1 LPILPEENM
10 KLNLICLLIVT
21 APLVAAAEVN
31 KPLDAA
37 GPSDTLSPDQVV
49 NEVLGNNPSLKAARA
64 SWEAM
69 KSRVPQAR
77 AWEDARVGV
86 DVERMGTTRFDT
98 FTDNEWMAAQELPL
112 SGKNRKRGQAAV
124 AEAAAAFEE
133 FRRRELDLTA
143 RARAACYRLANAYEQ
158 LAVAGKNEELLK
170 QFLEISRA
178 KYEVGKQS
186 QADVLVAETDLG
198 KLLETR
204 FDIERQISE
213 EQSRLNVLMNR
224 PAQAAL
230 GRPAGLAF
238 VPVELSLDRLQS
250 MALTHR
256 PELLAAQKKIEAAK
270 ARVDLARRE
279 WIPDPEL
286 RVEAR
291 QFNGRGGGIQEY
303 DTGIFFKVPW
313 LNRKKYKAAIAEA
326 RSLKESAEHELEAL
340 RKETLGMVRDQ
351 LKKVE
356 TFHHHTELFRD
367 RIVPLAQQAV
377 KANQVSYEADK
388 SGFLDLIVAQ
398 RTALDAES
406 MYWSHLTDYLVA
418 VAELEA
424 VVGTDPK
431 HQTDSVA
438 K

>member
-1 LPILPEENM
+1 M

-31 KPLDAA
+31 KPDAD
-37 GPSDTLSPDQVV
+37 GPSDALSLDQVV
-49 NEVLGNNPSLKAARA
+49 NEVLRNNPSLKAARA

-69 KSRVPQAR
+69 KQRIPQAR
-77 AWEDARVGV
+77 AWEDLRVGIDATV
-86 DVERMGTTRFDT
+86 DRFVEMPRNAM
-98 FTDNEWMAAQELPL
+98 TDFKYSAEQTLPL
-112 SGKNRKRGQAAV
+112 AGKNRRRGEAAA

-133 FRRRELDLTA
+133 LRRRELDLTA

-158 LAVAGKNEELLK
+158 LAVTGKNQELLK

-198 KLLETR
+198 KLLEAR

-224 PAQAAL
+224 PAQAPL

-238 VPVELSLDRLQS
+238 VPVEFSLDRLQS

-256 PELLAAQKKIEAAK
+256 PELHTARWKIAAAK
-270 ARVDLARRE
+270 ARWEAARRE
-279 WIPDPEL
+279 RIPDPTV
-286 RVEAR
+286 RIEAS
-291 QFNGRGGGIQEY
+291 QYNAAAQTISEVSAGFSINL
-303 DTGIFFKVPW
+303 PW
-313 LNRKKYKAAIAEA
+313 FNRKKYKAAIAEA
-326 RSLKESAEHELEAL
+326 LSMKESAEHELEAL
-340 RKETLGMVRDQ
+340 QTETLGMVRDQ

-424 VVGTDPK
+424 AVGTDPK
-431 HQTDSVA
+431 HQTDSLA

>member
-1 LPILPEENM
+1 M

-21 APLVAAAEVN
+21 APLAAAAEVN
-31 KPLDAA
+31 KPADTDR
-37 GPSDTLSPDQVV
+37 PSDALSLDQVV
-49 NEVLGNNPSLKAARA
+49 NEVLRNNPSLKAARA
-64 SWEAM
+64 NWEAM
-69 KSRVPQAR
+69 KQRIPQTR

-158 LAVAGKNEELLK
+158 LVVTGKNQELLK

-204 FDIERQISE
+204 FDIESQISE
-213 EQSRLNVLMNR
+213 GQSRLNVLMNR
-224 PAQAAL
+224 PAQAPL

-238 VPVELSLDRLQS
+238 VSVELSLDRLQS

-256 PELLAAQKKIEAAK
+256 PELHTARWKIAAAK
-270 ARVDLARRE
+270 ARWEAARRE
-279 WIPDPEL
+279 RIPDPTV
-286 RVEAR
+286 RIEAS
-291 QFNGRGGGIQEY
+291 QYN
-303 DTGIFFKVPW
+303 
-313 LNRKKYKAAIAEA
+313 AAAQTISEV
-326 RSLKESAEHELEAL
+326 SA
-340 RKETLGMVRDQ
+340 
-351 LKKVE
+351 
-356 TFHHHTELFRD
+356 
-367 RIVPLAQQAV
+367 
-377 KANQVSYEADK
+377 
-388 SGFLDLIVAQ
+388 GFSINL
-398 RTALDAES
+398 
-406 MYWSHLTDYLVA
+406 
-418 VAELEA
+418 
-424 VVGTDPK
+424 
-431 HQTDSVA
+431 
-438 K
+438 

>member
-1 LPILPEENM
+1 M
-10 KLNLICLLIVT
+10 KLNWICLLIVT
-21 APLVAAAEVN
+21 APLAAAAEVN
-31 KPLDAA
+31 KPFDAA
-37 GPSDTLSPDQVV
+37 GPSDTLSLDQVV
-49 NEVLGNNPSLKAARA
+49 SEVLRNNPSLKAARA
-64 SWEAM
+64 NWEAM

-158 LAVAGKNEELLK
+158 LTVTGKNQELLK

-224 PAQAAL
+224 PAQAPL

-238 VPVELSLDRLQS
+238 VPVEFSIDRL
-250 MALTHR
+250 
-256 PELLAAQKKIEAAK
+256 
-270 ARVDLARRE
+270 
-279 WIPDPEL
+279 
-286 RVEAR
+286 
-291 QFNGRGGGIQEY
+291 
-303 DTGIFFKVPW
+303 
-313 LNRKKYKAAIAEA
+313 
-326 RSLKESAEHELEAL
+326 RS
-340 RKETLGMVRDQ
+340 R
-351 LKKVE
+351 
-356 TFHHHTELFRD
+356 
-367 RIVPLAQQAV
+367 
-377 KANQVSYEADK
+377 
-388 SGFLDLIVAQ
+388 
-398 RTALDAES
+398 
-406 MYWSHLTDYLVA
+406 
-418 VAELEA
+418 
-424 VVGTDPK
+424 
-431 HQTDSVA
+431 
-438 K
+438 

>member
-1 LPILPEENM
+1 M
-10 KLNLICLLIVT
+10 KPTLICLLIVT
-21 APLVAAAEVN
+21 VPLAVAATAAEVN
-31 KPLDAA
+31 KPDDAG
-37 GPSDTLSPDQVV
+37 GPSDALSPDQVV
-49 NEVLGNNPSLKAARA
+49 NEVLRNNPSLKAARA
-64 SWEAM
+64 NWEAM
-69 KSRVPQAR
+69 KQRIPQAR

-86 DVERMGTTRFDT
+86 DVERMETTRFDT

-158 LAVAGKNEELLK
+158 LAVTGKNQELLK

-224 PAQAAL
+224 PAQAPL

-238 VPVELSLDRLQS
+238 VSVELSLDRLQS

-326 RSLKESAEHELEAL
+326 RSMKESAEHELEAL

-424 VVGTDPK
+424 AVGTDPK
-431 HQTDSVA
+431 RQTDSVA